1 MRKARSRIDTRSAVL
16 SYLWCSGGSF
26 RPSLAENVGLT
37 EASVSRIV
45 AELKAESV
53 VDEMRRTAPYQGG
66 PSVFIT
72 LSQNVCVG
80 VLELS
85 NNRIHAAVGTL
96 SGEILSSARHSL
108 PDGLD
113 APAVDA
119 ALSRAVTEL
128 AEWTRRSGIAVE
140 QLAVSIPGYHPD
152 RSSNPILALEP
163 TRLARRLDAA
173 FPGVPAKFANSMV
186 TRAVAHR
193 LHIGP
198 ADFHEPY
205 LFVFTGHGVGA
216 AFVEDFAASASV
228 EPCEIG
234 HMVVDVDGPRC
245 RCGHSGCLETYV
257 STAALADILKI
268 QEADL
273 IARGDRWAQEFN
285 ITARARREIQ
295 ARLARLGTAIG
306 NTLNV
311 SRCRRV
317 VVTGWPSALPGED
330 RAALLDAVGGSL
342 LGGSDGIDI
351 AFAPASLGREP
362 ASGLALATFSFI
374 QRGGA
379 RLLPRDEA
387 GKAIGA

>member
-26 RPSLAENVGLT
+26 RPGLAENTGLT

-45 AELKAESV
+45 TELKAEGV

-72 LSQNVCVG
+72 LSKNVCVA
-80 VLELS
+80 VFELS
-85 NNRIHAAVGTL
+85 NNRIHAGVGTL
-96 SGEILSSARHSL
+96 AGEILYSARHSL

-119 ALSRAVTEL
+119 ALSRAIVEL
-128 AEWTRRSGIAVE
+128 AEWTRRSDIVVE
-140 QLAVSIPGYHPD
+140 QLAVSIPGYHAD
-152 RSSNPILALEP
+152 QGHNPILALDP
-163 TRLARRLDAA
+163 ARLQRRLDAA
-173 FPGVPAKFANSMV
+173 FPKTPVSLANSMV

-193 LHIGP
+193 LQGGP
-198 ADFHEPY
+198 ADFHDPY

-234 HMVVDVDGPRC
+234 HMVVDIEGPRC
-245 RCGHSGCLETYV
+245 RCGHDGCLETYV
-257 STAALADILKI
+257 STAALADILKV

-273 IARGDRWAQEFN
+273 IARGDRWAQEFS
-285 ITARARREIQ
+285 IPPKAHREIQ
-295 ARLARLGTAIG
+295 ARLVRLGVAIG

-311 SRCRRV
+311 SRFRRV
-317 VVTGWPSALPGED
+317 VVTGWPSALPDEE
-330 RAALLDAVGGSL
+330 RAAVRDAVARSL
-342 LGGSDGIDI
+342 LGGSGGIEI
-351 AFAPASLGREP
+351 VFAPASLGREP
-362 ASGLALATFSFI
+362 ASGLALATFCFI
-374 QRGGA
+374 QRGGG
-379 RLLPRDEA
+379 RLLPTGEA
-387 GKAIGA
+387 GKAIRA

>member
-26 RPSLAENVGLT
+26 RPALAENTGLT

-45 AELKAESV
+45 SELKAEGV

-72 LSQNVCVG
+72 LSKNVCVG
-80 VLELS
+80 VFELS

-96 SGEILSSARHSL
+96 TGEILYSARHSL

-119 ALSRAVTEL
+119 ALSRAVVEL
-128 AEWTRRSGIAVE
+128 SEWTRRSDIVVE

-152 RSSNPILALEP
+152 QSHNPILALDP
-163 TRLARRLDAA
+163 TRLERRLDAA
-173 FPGVPAKFANSMV
+173 FPKAPASFANSMV

-193 LHIGP
+193 LQGGQD
-198 ADFHEPY
+198 DFHDPY

-216 AFVEDFAASASV
+216 AFVEDFASSASV

-234 HMVVDVDGPRC
+234 HMVVDIEGPRC
-245 RCGHSGCLETYV
+245 RCGHAGCLETYV
-257 STAALADILKI
+257 STAALADILKV

-273 IARGDRWAQEFN
+273 IARGDRWVQEFN
-285 ITARARREIQ
+285 VSPKARREIQ
-295 ARLARLGTAIG
+295 GRLVRLGVAIG

-311 SRCRRV
+311 SRFRRV
-317 VVTGWPSALPGED
+317 VVTGWPSALPEED
-330 RAALLDAVGGSL
+330 RAAVRDAIERSL
-342 LGGSDGIDI
+342 LGGSGGIDI

-379 RLLPRDEA
+379 RLHTPGEA